1 MDVTKV
7 TINIIQNYFITSTP
21 KMYGIWKVWYIS
33 VQLWMGSYFTGG
45 PPISSISRYVAKS
58 GSQGV
63 MHKADSE
70 AISNWH
76 SIITSILQK

>member
-33 VQLWMGSYFTGG
+33 VQVRMTEWTTDFIHFT
-45 PPISSISRYVAKS
+45 ICR
-58 GSQGV
+58 
-63 MHKADSE
+63 
-70 AISNWH
+70 
-76 SIITSILQK
+76 